1 MEELDIIKLI
11 IDEDPDEIEKLEF
24 IDEFIFD

>member
-1 MEELDIIKLI
+1 MEEIDVMKLL
-11 IDEDPDEIEKLEF
+11 EGDPDEIEKLEF